1 MKVTFEGSDAEIAK
15 IVLAAFG
22 STQSAVLP
30 MAEVVEVAA
39 EPAAAESAPV
49 GAAQNSETVESSEG
63 PQQSIRSRVLGLIIK
78 YPSMTIN
85 EIASTLG
92 LDFEQVRAPVRY
104 LMGKNFVDVAK
115 GPDKLAFQPHRLIPT
130 KTSNRAF
137 SKMSVG
143 RLAVRRT
150 AKKRA
155 AVGTRE
161 IVSDY
166 LRANPGAT
174 STQVAKALGM
184 APNNISAAL
193 TTMNKIGAAKADGA
207 GGASDPYRYSLAE
220 A

>member
-30 MAEVVEVAA
+30 TVEVA
-39 EPAAAESAPV
+39 EVTSESAPA
-49 GAAQNSETVESSEG
+49 GAPQASETVETSEG

-130 KTSNRAF
+130 KASNRAF

-143 RLAVRRT
+143 RLAVGRT
-150 AKKRA
+150 AKKRP

-193 TTMNKIGAAKADGA
+193 TTMNKIGTTKTDGA
-207 GGASDPYRYSLAE
+207 GGANDPYRYTLAE
-220 A
+220 S